1 MGSILF
7 SLYINDITASL
18 GKSQVLLYAD
28 DAVIHY
34 RSDDIHEL
42 KLVLQGDITDPL
54 AWSMA
59 NRLSIHPVKMEAV
72 LFGTHQK
79 TCKVDKFELFLE
91 GETC

>member
-1 MGSILF
+1 
-7 SLYINDITASL
+7 
-18 GKSQVLLYAD
+18 
-28 DAVIHY
+28 
-34 RSDDIHEL
+34 
-42 KLVLQGDITDPL
+42 
-54 AWSMA
+54 MA